1 LRQQVSRVMEGR
13 MLALAFS
20 AAIAGIDAHVVRVE
34 TDSAAGIPHFAI
46 VGLPDRALNESRERI
61 RAALVNSGFGF
72 PPGRLL
78 ANLAPADMRKA
89 GVGFD
94 LAIALALLA
103 TDEQLASG
111 ALADFVACGE
121 LALDGSLRAV
131 PGVLAMTLAAKRAGF
146 GRILVPEANLAEAA
160 LVDGIDVYAV
170 PTLCDA
176 VAVAL
181 GHGAKFRRR
190 GTTVLDAGDRATCG
204 DFADVK
210 GQTVAKRALEIAAA
224 GGHNVVL
231 VGPPGCGKTMLARR
245 LPSILPAMTTAEA
258 LDVTKVYSV
267 AGLLGARPRVI
278 STRPFRAPHHT
289 ASRASLVGGGTQP
302 RPGEKLATANDALR
316 HDLLQRRT
324 RFARVRKRSFSA
336 FLPQLRNVRDAITWR
351 RSGMGR
357 RRREQRETIA
367 ADLSH
372 ADLLADLTLDV
383 HVVGRTVGATAHAPP
398 SEGFHHRERD
408 EVLRRQRS
416 GTLVRR
422 QRRQMDERGIR
433 RDRIASDE
441 LRESGRGDGAVQL
454 RPVRA
459 VLGFQMPPQPRVE
472 VARDADV
479 PAVFVAPQNVQRPRD
494 LAALP
499 LRPRAGRGAGE
510 DRVEE
515 RDEVRAADRVSAPV
529 DGIRRRAEQQ
539 RQRLVERLGED
550 RLHRHAAPADGL
562 ERVEHGRPDRPQ
574 RGVRVLQDRIRQ
586 DEPQPRRDRADLRLL
601 LGVRVPALARDRG
614 VVHVRQA

>member
-1 LRQQVSRVMEGR
+1 MDGG
-13 MLALAFS
+13 MLAFAFS

-103 TDEQLASG
+103 TDEQLAAG
-111 ALADFVACGE
+111 VLGDFVACGE

-146 GRILVPEANLAEAA
+146 ARILVPEANLAEAA

-190 GTTVLDAGDRATCG
+190 GMTVLDAGDRTACG

-267 AGLLGARPRVI
+267 AGLLGAQPRVI
-278 STRPFRAPHHT
+278 ATRPFRAPHHT
-289 ASRASLVGGGTQP
+289 ASRVSLVGGGTQP
-302 RPGEKLATANDALR
+302 RPGEISLAQHGVLYLDELGEFPRSTLEVLRQPLEEGTVTIARAAGTLTFPARFTLAASMNPCPCGFRGDRGSDCRCDDVAVQKYLAKLSGPLLDRIDLHVTVSRVSFDELVQRGPAETSAVIRARVEAARERQAARLRNDAATTNAAIPAADVRRMCPL
-316 HDLLQRRT
+316 DADTLALLEGAVT
-324 RFARVRKRSFSA
+324 RGMLSARAFDRIARVAR
-336 FLPQLRNVRDAITWR
+336 
-351 RSGMGR
+351 
-357 RRREQRETIA
+357 TI
-367 ADLSH
+367 
-372 ADLLADLTLDV
+372 ADLT
-383 HVVGRTVGATAHAPP
+383 GA
-398 SEGFHHRERD
+398 EK
-408 EVLRRQRS
+408 
-416 GTLVRR
+416 
-422 QRRQMDERGIR
+422 I
-433 RDRIASDE
+433 
-441 LRESGRGDGAVQL
+441 
-454 RPVRA
+454 
-459 VLGFQMPPQPRVE
+459 
-472 VARDADV
+472 ARDH
-479 PAVFVAPQNVQRPRD
+479 VAE
-494 LAALP
+494 AL
-499 LRPRAGRGAGE
+499 LYRGA
-510 DRVEE
+510 DRT
-515 RDEVRAADRVSAPV
+515 RAS
-529 DGIRRRAEQQ
+529 
-539 RQRLVERLGED
+539 
-550 RLHRHAAPADGL
+550 
-562 ERVEHGRPDRPQ
+562 
-574 RGVRVLQDRIRQ
+574 
-586 DEPQPRRDRADLRLL
+586 
-601 LGVRVPALARDRG
+601 
-614 VVHVRQA
+614 